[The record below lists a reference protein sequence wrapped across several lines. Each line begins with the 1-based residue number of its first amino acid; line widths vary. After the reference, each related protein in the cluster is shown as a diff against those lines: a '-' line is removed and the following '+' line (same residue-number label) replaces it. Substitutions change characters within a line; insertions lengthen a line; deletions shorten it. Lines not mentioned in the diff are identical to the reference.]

1 MLGKTHPRC
10 CDRESNCP
18 KPAAVFSVAEFKH
31 IVKQLT
37 AEHQANTRC
46 VRGIETLPSERFGNR
61 SSQNLN
67 QVGMSPTSADAV
79 TEPATASTAGVYFS
93 ILSS

>member
-18 KPAAVFSVAEFKH
+18 KPATPFSVAEFNH

-37 AEHQANTRC
+37 PEHQVNIRC
-46 VRGIETLPSERFGNR
+46 VSGIETLLSQKGAGWNGFLERAVR
-61 SSQNLN
+61 
-67 QVGMSPTSADAV
+67 AD
-79 TEPATASTAGVYFS
+79 
-93 ILSS
+93 

>member
-18 KPAAVFSVAEFKH
+18 KPAAVFSATEFKH

-37 AEHQANTRC
+37 IEHQVNIRC
-46 VRGIETLPSERFGNR
+46 VSGIETLRSERFGDCL
-61 SSQNLN
+61 SQDFK
-67 QVGMSPTSADAV
+67 QVFRTG
-79 TEPATASTAGVYFS
+79 AGV
-93 ILSS
+93 